1 MEDDKRKIIE
11 LLENASEMQ
20 LRIILKELIKLVDTF
35 T

>member
-11 LLENASEMQ
+11 LLENANKMQ
-20 LRIILKELIKLVDTF
+20 LENILKELAKLIEAF